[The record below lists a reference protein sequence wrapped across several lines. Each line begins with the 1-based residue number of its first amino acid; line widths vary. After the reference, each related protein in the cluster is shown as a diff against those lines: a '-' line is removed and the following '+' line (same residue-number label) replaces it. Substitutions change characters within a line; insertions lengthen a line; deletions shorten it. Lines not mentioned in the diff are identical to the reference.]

1 MWGSTSN
8 GFKFRQRLDLYQD
21 GKNNEFNLK
30 SFKATSYN
38 HWLYCTKIKGKV
50 VFNDYNYSVTT
61 NAHQRN
67 LKDLFKELG
76 IKIDLMVSMRDNLHH
91 FDTQVL
97 KNVYTEM
104 FQIEIDGLT
113 ARKRNVYSICLQ
125 ESFDTRES
133 AIEALKVHVKACKKL
148 GASISKA
155 EIKSIKDRVV
165 SNKDQ
170 ALKSS
175 REKSRVKAELKK
187 SLIPSLKNLDEINLG
202 FDKMSGLNEINL
214 TGGF

>member
-8 GFKFRQRLDLYQD
+8 GFKYRPRLDLYQD
-21 GKNNEFNLK
+21 GKNNEFDLET
-30 SFKATSYN
+30 FKATSYR
-38 HWLYCTKIKGKV
+38 HWLYSTKIKGKV
-50 VFNDYNYSVTT
+50 VFNNYNYSVTT
-61 NAHQRN
+61 NAHQAN
-67 LKDLFKELG
+67 LRTLLKELG
-76 IKIDLMVSMRDNLHH
+76 IKIDLIVSMRDNLHH
-91 FDTQVL
+91 FNSEVL

-125 ESFDTRES
+125 QSFDTRES

-155 EIKSIKDRVV
+155 EIKSIKDCVA
-165 SNKDQ
+165 SNKEQ

-175 REKSRVKAELKK
+175 REKSRAKAELNK
-187 SLIPSLKNLDEINLG
+187 SLIPSLKNLDEIDLG
-202 FDKMSGLNEINL
+202 FDKLSGLNEINL